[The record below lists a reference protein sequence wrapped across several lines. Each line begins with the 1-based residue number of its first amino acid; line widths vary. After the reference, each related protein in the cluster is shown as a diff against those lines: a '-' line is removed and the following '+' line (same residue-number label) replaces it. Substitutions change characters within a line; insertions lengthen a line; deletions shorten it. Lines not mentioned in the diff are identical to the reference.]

1 MSEWVGFTILI
12 VNLPTYSYL
21 RRYSMKAQEARA
33 MYNKPYTLDEILNHI
48 KSRAHESLSV
58 HGYKS
63 TRLNHEVRDTLERL
77 GYTVTWLLTFVSR
90 GKRIRSR

>member
-1 MSEWVGFTILI
+1 MGGVYYPYSKPTH
-12 VNLPTYSYL
+12 LPTYSYL

-77 GYTVTWLLTFVSR
+77 GYTVGFSHMATDICISWEED
-90 GKRIRSR
+90 